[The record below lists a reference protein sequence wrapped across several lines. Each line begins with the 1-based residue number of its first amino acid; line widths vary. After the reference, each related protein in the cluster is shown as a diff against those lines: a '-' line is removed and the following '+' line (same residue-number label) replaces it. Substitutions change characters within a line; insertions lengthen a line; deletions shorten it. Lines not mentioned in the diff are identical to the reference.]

1 MFVNCSLSG
10 KSTRRRRV
18 RRNLSHAADTA
29 AASVSEQVSAC
40 SSASSASANTQS
52 QHRVEDN
59 TETKRCRVRNVQ
71 LIKTK
76 HQSSE
81 TSMETVTIRALTE
94 GDCERTVS
102 DNSCKLG
109 KCSTDRTAVVKNSGS
124 VSVVGQFTDAAVSAC
139 AAAACVVVLEPITC
153 VGGQRVAR
161 NMTSV
166 DSHNEQVGAISRGKR
181 RKCQAADDDVEPDDA
196 ALTSSSSTA
205 SCKYCR

>member
-29 AASVSEQVSAC
+29 AASVSEQMSAC
-40 SSASSASANTQS
+40 LSASSASANTQS
-52 QHRVEDN
+52 QHRVDDN

-124 VSVVGQFTDAAVSAC
+124 VSIVGQFTDA
-139 AAAACVVVLEPITC
+139 AAAACVVVLKPITC
-153 VGGQRVAR
+153 VAGQRVAV

-166 DSHNEQVGAISRGKR
+166 DSHNEQLGAISRGKR
-181 RKCQAADDDVEPDDA
+181 RKCQATDDDVEPDDA
-196 ALTSSSSTA
+196 ALTSSSTA